1 MHEEKELGLVISD
14 KLTWDSHVHLI
25 TAKANILLG
34 LLKRSC
40 PLLTKVV
47 DMRYLYLAIVK
58 PHLCYATEVWS
69 PALKSLKLKIERV
82 QRPATRWILRLKPG
96 QMSYKERLL
105 SLDLNMIP
113 LASQREMKQ
122 ILFFYKTICTYMI
135 SVVFAV
141 AYIFAL
147 TSMLLRDL
155 PLLYDIIGGF
165 R

>member
-1 MHEEKELGLVISD
+1 MGLVISD

-25 TAKANILLG
+25 TCTAKANILLG

-40 PLLTKVV
+40 PVLTKVV
-47 DMRYLYLAIVK
+47 DRRCLYLAIVK

-113 LASQREMKQ
+113 LASEREMKE
-122 ILFFYKTICTYMI
+122 ILFFYRAIRAYMI

-141 AYIFAL
+141 AYIFAV
-147 TSMLLRDL
+147 TSMLLRNL

>member
-1 MHEEKELGLVISD
+1 M
-14 KLTWDSHVHLI
+14 
-25 TAKANILLG
+25 
-34 LLKRSC
+34 
-40 PLLTKVV
+40 LTKVV
-47 DMRYLYLAIVK
+47 DRRYLYLAIVK
-58 PHLCYATEVWS
+58 PHICYATEVWS

-82 QRPATRWILRLKPG
+82 QRLATRWILRLKPC

-113 LASQREMKQ
+113 LASEREMKE
-122 ILFFYKTICTYMI
+122 ILFFYKAIHTYMI

-141 AYIFAL
+141 AYNFTL
-147 TSMLLRDL
+147 MSMSLRDL

>member
-1 MHEEKELGLVISD
+1 MHEKELGLVISD
-14 KLTWDSHVHLI
+14 KLIWDSHVHLI

-47 DMRYLYLAIVK
+47 DSRYLYLAIVK

-69 PALKSLKLKIERV
+69 PALMSLKLKIERV

-113 LASQREMKQ
+113 LASEREMKE
-122 ILFFYKTICTYMI
+122 ILFFYKAIRAYMI

-141 AYIFAL
+141 AYNFAL
-147 TSMLLRDL
+147 TSMSLRDL